1 MLSAKENFLETIK
14 KDGHPDRLVD
24 QFEGTVFFP
33 PSPASTY
40 IRGNR
45 HRGMEPLKDRFGT
58 EILWPEIRWRRCPM

>member
-14 KDGHPDRLVD
+14 KDGKPDRLVK

-45 HRGMEPLKDRFGT
+45 PFWNRDPLAGKSGGGNAPCNCG
-58 EILWPEIRWRRCPM
+58 E